1 MQVILREDVRN
12 LGKSGEVV
20 NVKPGY
26 GRNYLLPKGLA
37 VVASQKNVARIEHEK
52 RIISARTAKLAK
64 DAQAVAQKIEGTTL
78 NIARATGEDDKMY
91 GSVTGRDIA
100 EALGEAG
107 VALDHR
113 KIVLHEPIKTI
124 GLHEIQ
130 IKLAS
135 EVGATLKVWVVK
147 KE

>member
-1 MQVILREDVRN
+1 MQVILREDVHN

-52 RIISARTAKLAK
+52 RIIAARTAKVAK

-91 GSVTGRDIA
+91 GSVTGRDIG

-107 VALDHR
+107 VTIDHR

-130 IKLAS
+130 IRLGS
-135 EVGATLKVWVVK
+135 EVSATLKVWVVK